1 MAYPKPS
8 AFEPL
13 SSSDPVPA
21 DTEAMTS
28 LGKQY
33 TKTAAMIEQQAS
45 DLRKLSSSAS
55 DGWKSKAGTVF
66 VSKASSLAARI
77 TQAEQ
82 RYATAG
88 KALTAAAGPMYDAQQ
103 QAYAA
108 VQKAQD
114 AQQQMTASAPGPA
127 PAPGSPK
134 PTAAQKAAA
143 AANAAKYSAAEGAL
157 SQARSSFN
165 SAVEAYRSA
174 ADAAAREINNE
185 LSHDPLTD
193 SWFEQHFGW
202 LLNFFHILA
211 YIVMGLA
218 ILALLIACPFTAG
231 FIAGILSV
239 SMTTLATVG
248 TFIDA
253 ATLLI
258 TIGQTVFDG
267 IAAHDGLESW
277 TAFGLDI
284 LGLATFGLGK
294 GAEMAGENLVN
305 AGKTAAEETAS
316 ETASSAAKDAYLE
329 PRAAHNAWVQAH
341 PAEAGPGTF
350 VFSPTGMASG
360 AESAGKLAGNAAA
373 QSVGKAAEEAAAKGI
388 AGNAMALGTMS
399 GDIAK
404 QAAELNAINSAVPNV
419 AKVGTMI
426 NGLRGLAGV
435 SGIIQWGGFS
445 VSAWSTFAG

>member
-8 AFEPL
+8 TFEPL

-55 DGWKSKAGTVF
+55 DGWKSKAGSVF
-66 VSKASSLAARI
+66 VSKASSLATRI

-108 VQKAQD
+108 VQRAQD
-114 AQQQMTASAPGPA
+114 AQQRMTASAPGPA
-127 PAPGSPK
+127 LAPGSPK
-134 PTAAQKAAA
+134 PTAAQQAAA
-143 AANAAKYSAAEGAL
+143 AAKAARYSAAEDSL
-157 SQARSSFN
+157 SQAKSSFN

-174 ADAAAREINNE
+174 AEAAARAINNE

-202 LLNFFHILA
+202 LMNFFHILA

-218 ILALLIACPFTAG
+218 IIALLIACPFTAG

-239 SMTTLATVG
+239 SMSTLATVG
-248 TFIDA
+248 TIIDT

-258 TIGQTVFDG
+258 TVGQTVFDG

-277 TAFGLDI
+277 TSFGLDI

-294 GAEMAGENLVN
+294 GAEMAGDKLVDVGKE
-305 AGKTAAEETAS
+305 AGEEAAAETAS
-316 ETASSAAKDAYLE
+316 DAAKDAYLQ
-329 PRAAHNAWVQAH
+329 PRTSHNAWVRAH
-341 PAEAGPGTF
+341 PAEAGAGAF
-350 VFSPTGMASG
+350 VFSPSGMA
-360 AESAGKLAGNAAA
+360 AEAEEAGKLAGIAAA
-373 QSVGKAAEEAAAKGI
+373 QSVGKAAEEAAARGI
-388 AGNAMALGTMS
+388 AANAVALSTMS

-404 QAAELNAINSAVPNV
+404 QVAELNAINSAVPNV
-419 AKVGTMI
+419 AKVGTML
-426 NGLRGLAGV
+426 NGLKGLAGV